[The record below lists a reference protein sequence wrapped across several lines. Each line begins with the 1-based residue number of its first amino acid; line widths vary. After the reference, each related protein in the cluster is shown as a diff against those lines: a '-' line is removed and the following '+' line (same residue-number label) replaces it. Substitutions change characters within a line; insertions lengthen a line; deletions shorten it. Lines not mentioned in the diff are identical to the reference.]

1 MSVEDPLPRHDL
13 QFVHREAAELW
24 PKLKGARL
32 LITGGTGFFGRWL
45 LESLFFADQVEG
57 LGVRVTALSRD
68 PGAFLKKVPHLA
80 IERLRWVKGSVTMLS
95 PDLFSREPFD
105 AVIHLATEADM
116 EATRADPSAAVQ
128 VISEGTRR
136 TLLVAAQSGAKRFL
150 FTSSGAVYGRQ
161 PENMERLSEDYP
173 ALADP
178 SDVGGIY
185 AIPGYA
191 KRQAEILCM
200 EAAHRDGL
208 GAVIARC
215 FSFAG
220 PAMPLDSKFA
230 IGNFIRDGLAGGH
243 VVVTGDGTPMRSYL
257 YAADLTVWLW
267 TLLLKGVPG
276 RAYNV
281 GSEHSV
287 TLRELA
293 KTVSHE
299 LGASGVSVMGKP
311 VTGRSLDRYVP
322 STLRIRQELG
332 LEENFS
338 LPEIIRRTASWYRP
352 HVKH

>member
-24 PKLKGARL
+24 PELKGSRL
-32 LITGGTGFFGRWL
+32 LFTGATGFFGRWL
-45 LESLFFADQVEG
+45 LESLFFTDRLEG

-68 PGAFLKKVPHLA
+68 PEAFIKKAPHLG
-80 IERLRWVKGSVTMLS
+80 IERLRWVKGSVTTLS
-95 PDLFSREPFD
+95 PDVFSGAQFD

-116 EATRADPSAAVQ
+116 EATRADPSAAVR
-128 VISEGTRR
+128 VIADGTRR
-136 TLLVAAQSGAKRFL
+136 TLEVAAQSGANRLL

-161 PENMERLSEDYP
+161 PKDVEQLSEDHP
-173 ALADP
+173 TLANP
-178 SDVGGIY
+178 SDTGAIY

-200 EAAHRDGL
+200 EAASRDGL

-220 PAMPLDSKFA
+220 PTMPLDSKFA
-230 IGNFIRDGLAGGH
+230 FGNFIRDGIAGGP
-243 VVVTGDGTPMRSYL
+243 VVVTGDGTQRRSYL
-257 YAADLTVWLW
+257 YAADLAVWLW

-281 GSEHSV
+281 GSEYSV
-287 TLRELA
+287 TLQELA

-299 LGASGVSVMGKP
+299 LGASGVTVMGKP
-311 VTGRSLDRYVP
+311 NPGGSEDRYVP
-322 STLRIRQELG
+322 STLRIRKEFG
-332 LEENFS
+332 LKENFL
-338 LPEIIRRTASWYRP
+338 LPEIIQRTADWYRP
-352 HVKH
+352 NVKH

>member
-32 LITGGTGFFGRWL
+32 LVTGGTGFFGRWL
-45 LESLFFADQVEG
+45 LESLFFADKLED

-68 PGAFLKKVPHLA
+68 PDAFLKKVPHFA
-80 IERLRWVKGSVTMLS
+80 IERLRWVKGSVTALS

-105 AVIHLATEADM
+105 AVVHLATEADM
-116 EATRADPSAAVQ
+116 EATRVDPSAAVR
-128 VISEGTRR
+128 VIADGTRR
-136 TLLVAAQSGAKRFL
+136 TLAVAAQSGAKRFL

-161 PENMERLSEDYP
+161 PKDVEYLSEDYP
-173 ALADP
+173 TLADP
-178 SDVGGIY
+178 SDAGAIY
-185 AIPGYA
+185 AIPGFA

-200 EAAHRDGL
+200 EAAHRGGL
-208 GAVIARC
+208 SAVIARC

-220 PAMPLDSKFA
+220 PAMPLDAKFA
-230 IGNFIRDGLAGGH
+230 FGNFIRDGIAGGP

-257 YAADLTVWLW
+257 YAADLAVWLW

-287 TLRELA
+287 TLQELA

-299 LGASGVSVMGKP
+299 LGASGVRVMGRP
-311 VTGRSLDRYVP
+311 VTGGALDRYVP
-322 STLRIRQELG
+322 STRRARHEFG
-332 LEENFS
+332 LEENFN
-338 LPEIIRRTASWYRP
+338 LPEIIRRTAPWYRP